1 MTSLFYYRIRR
12 CCNDGDNS
20 VRYNVIA
27 KRWRIRCV
35 TKLMRFKPA
44 MCY

>member
-1 MTSLFYYRIRR
+1 MTGTTLYAI
-12 CCNDGDNS
+12 
-20 VRYNVIA
+20 YNVIA